1 MLDTF
6 VSSIFFVIW
15 YDNDLEGEYMREF
28 VINENDAFQRVDKY
42 IQKTCHQMPK
52 SLMFRL
58 IRQKKIKVNRKR
70 CEPNQMLKVNYTV
83 QMFISEEF
91 FVEKTVNIQ
100 HTKKLNNIVFE
111 DENFFNYVKSKLKN
125 CLKNSDELK
134 IIAYK
139 EENSYKN
146 LTILTSNLGAWA
158 LALYKLD

>member
-1 MLDTF
+1 MQNEFDLSTDTF
-6 VSSIFFVIW
+6 SV
-15 YDNDLEGEYMREF
+15 E
-28 VINENDAFQRVDKY
+28 KY

-70 CEPNQMLKVNYTV
+70 CEPNQMLNVNDTV

-111 DENFFNYVKSKLKN
+111 VIKKS
-125 CLKNSDELK
+125 SDRE
-134 IIAYK
+134 I
-139 EENSYKN
+139 
-146 LTILTSNLGAWA
+146 G
-158 LALYKLD
+158 D